1 MDTIHATRADDLT
14 GQTPFDV
21 IINCAGDFDSLPPA
35 HRILTPLFDQAPSE
49 LGALEALL
57 DGRDVTIGVFEG
69 SGLGRVVS
77 SGTVAC
83 ESRKVV
89 TRALNNV
96 CSRVGDLV
104 LKALKTKSAAP
115 SAGAVPVNPRV
126 LDLKGLSSAA
136 AVRSLV
142 NRVALKL
149 AWRLTRVSTASDHWN
164 IGWRNV
170 LGPSLID
177 SAGPQ
182 TGSFNLLRDD
192 GRRYYADPAVFRHQ
206 GQYYLFM
213 EEYPLQTGKG
223 VISVSKMG
231 ENGLFGIPGV
241 IMEGAGHLSYPMIF
255 EDDGQIFM
263 VPNRRPTEP

>member
-1 MDTIHATRADDLT
+1 LPSARPALLGPGPRHCVTIFLEKLLYRLPAEPACSIVDLREIRPTRADDLT

-126 LDLKGLSSAA
+126 LDQTAVGRIVATKPKAACGVHTYNQCDLLEVIDVCGDLNGAASA
-136 AVRSLV
+136 V
-142 NRVALKL
+142 
-149 AWRLTRVSTASDHWN
+149 VSYRATPAIPSN
-164 IGWRNV
+164 MPAPVKPAISAQSTF
-170 LGPSLID
+170 LG
-177 SAGPQ
+177 SAGCD
-182 TGSFNLLRDD
+182 LD
-192 GRRYYADPAVFRHQ
+192 
-206 GQYYLFM
+206 
-213 EEYPLQTGKG
+213 
-223 VISVSKMG
+223 
-231 ENGLFGIPGV
+231 
-241 IMEGAGHLSYPMIF
+241 
-255 EDDGQIFM
+255 
-263 VPNRRPTEP
+263 